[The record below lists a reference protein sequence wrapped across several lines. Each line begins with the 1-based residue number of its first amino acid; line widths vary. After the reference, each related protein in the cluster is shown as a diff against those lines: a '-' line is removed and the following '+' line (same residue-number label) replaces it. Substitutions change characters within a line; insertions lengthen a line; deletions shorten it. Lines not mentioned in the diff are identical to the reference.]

1 MHFASRWDIAGR
13 IVLGLQVLQ
22 EFVLRIEAQQ
32 VVEQVHWRLLDDV
45 LDDTRDLRIGARL
58 QHLIEESVILDVA
71 ERNDRFIV
79 HAQLDASEDHSPGVD
94 ESA

>member
-13 IVLGLQVLQ
+13 VVLGLQFLQ
-22 EFVLRIEAQQ
+22 EFVLRVEAQQ

-71 ERNDRFIV
+71 ERNDRFIA
-79 HAQLDASEDHSPGVD
+79 HAHLDASEDHSPGVD